1 MLITSAGAPLPHRF
15 AGAEHCIDMDGFFA
29 MEELPETLVVL
40 GGGGVEIAV
49 ILQALGVNVILVVK
63 ESKVIES
70 IDADI
75 NELLV

>member
-1 MLITSAGAPLPHRF
+1 
-15 AGAEHCIDMDGFFA
+15 MDGFFA

-49 ILQALGVNVILVVK
+49 ILQALGVNVTLVVY

>member
-1 MLITSAGAPLPHRF
+1 
-15 AGAEHCIDMDGFFA
+15 MDGFFA

-49 ILQALGVNVILVVK
+49 ILQVLGVNVTLVVY